1 MHTGCEVVPSTATK
15 IFLDQKK
22 ELGELDKNMNSLF
35 IPTPLPNSFCY
46 LPPPPLI
53 MNPCLFGSILLV
65 FE

>member
-35 IPTPLPNSFCY
+35 IPCTKDQ
-46 LPPPPLI
+46 
-53 MNPCLFGSILLV
+53 LLV
-65 FE
+65 FIVNNDSLFVNSSLPHLM

>member
-35 IPTPLPNSFCY
+35 IPTPCLIHFAI
-46 LPPPPLI
+46 PPY
-53 MNPCLFGSILLV
+53 
-65 FE
+65 